1 MKDLEHIRFFLVP
14 MSTNNLLPPIYSS
27 RIFSVYQEEQENNIN
42 ISPFEPVTVVC

>member
-1 MKDLEHIRFFLVP
+1 MKDLEHIRFFH